1 MTISERAVAM
11 NEPSPLQVASLV
23 TYEVAA
29 DGTSVKLNLLDGD
42 GKPASLIVP
51 FAVVQAL
58 ARNMPSIALHALRQ
72 AAGNDSLRL
81 VHEVSDWKI
90 ERGADPDYAI
100 LSFATPDLFEVSFA
114 VRDDALAQ
122 MAELLSDYHIEAFP
136 EGLHLQ

>member
-1 MTISERAVAM
+1 MDAPGWTISA
-11 NEPSPLQVASLV
+11 LT
-23 TYEVAA
+23 TYEVAP
-29 DGTSVKLNLLDGD
+29 DGTSVMLNLLDGD
-42 GKPASLIVP
+42 GKPASLILP
-51 FAVVQAL
+51 FAAVQVL
-58 ARNMPSIALHALRQ
+58 ARNMPAIALHALRQ

-90 ERGADPDYAI
+90 ERAADPNYAI

-114 VRDDALAQ
+114 VREDALAQ

>member
-1 MTISERAVAM
+1 MDAPGWTISA
-11 NEPSPLQVASLV
+11 LT
-23 TYEVAA
+23 TYEVAP
-29 DGTSVKLNLLDGD
+29 DGTSVMISLLDGD
-42 GKPASLIVP
+42 GKPASLILP
-51 FAVVQAL
+51 FAAVQVL
-58 ARNMPSIALHALRQ
+58 ARNMPAIALHALRQ

-90 ERGADPDYAI
+90 ERAADPDYAI

-114 VRDDALAQ
+114 VRDDTLAQ